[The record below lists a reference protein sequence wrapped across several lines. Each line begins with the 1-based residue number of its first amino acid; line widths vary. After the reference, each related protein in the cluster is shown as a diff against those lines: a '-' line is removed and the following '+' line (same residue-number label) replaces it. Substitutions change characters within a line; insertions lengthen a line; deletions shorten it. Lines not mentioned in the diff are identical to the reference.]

1 MAAARSELYALD
13 AELQI
18 ANDFATLAIAPPAK
32 ELLHE
37 GMLKARLLSNA
48 AVLPLQAAAVDVD
61 GLERKEQPGLMAAG
75 VTHNSPWCS
84 RRAIKPRYQTAS
96 SSTSVMRRSVAD
108 MPRIP
113 GLSDFKS

>member
-1 MAAARSELYALD
+1 
-13 AELQI
+13 
-18 ANDFATLAIAPPAK
+18 NDFATLAIAPPAK

-84 RRAIKPRYQTAS
+84 RRAIKPRCQTAS